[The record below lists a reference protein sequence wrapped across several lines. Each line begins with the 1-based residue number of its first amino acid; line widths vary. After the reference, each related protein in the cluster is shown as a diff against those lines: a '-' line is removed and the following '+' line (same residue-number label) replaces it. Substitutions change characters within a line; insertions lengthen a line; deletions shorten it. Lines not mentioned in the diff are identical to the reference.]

1 MNMVYRIVAQF
12 SRLVSCISTPGVKG
26 ECVLFILCMVRC
38 SIEWAVSLVA
48 KRELIHVQNETLCPL
63 CGMDNRCGHAAG
75 NPPGTCWCDNVLF
88 PEEVLKH
95 IPSSEVC
102 ICEICLERLKRRLGR

>member
-1 MNMVYRIVAQF
+1 M
-12 SRLVSCISTPGVKG
+12 
-26 ECVLFILCMVRC
+26 
-38 SIEWAVSLVA
+38 
-48 KRELIHVQNETLCPL
+48 QNETLCPL

>member
-48 KRELIHVQNETLCPL
+48 KKGVDPCAE
-63 CGMDNRCGHAAG
+63 
-75 NPPGTCWCDNVLF
+75 
-88 PEEVLKH
+88 
-95 IPSSEVC
+95 
-102 ICEICLERLKRRLGR
+102 